1 MNDLE
6 AKIKAGMD
14 KFAGVENVPLAP
26 IPEEY
31 TRKRNAEELEKRDLD
46 MAVYGTGAVKVE
58 GDTITH
64 VPLSE
69 IVKEPSILELAE
81 QQAREALIRDSID
94 RYKIVRDAL
103 ENCLAQ
109 AQHMRDDPAT
119 AKEALKQIEMIAVA
133 ALGETR

>member
-14 KFAGVENVPLAP
+14 KFAGVVDVPLAP

-31 TRKRNAEELEKRDLD
+31 TKPRPLPPEELIEEVAHLP
-46 MAVYGTGAVKVE
+46 TPE
-58 GDTITH
+58 PTIT
-64 VPLSE
+64 
-69 IVKEPSILELAE
+69 ELAE
-81 QQAREALIRDSID
+81 QQAREALIRDSVD
-94 RYKIVRDAL
+94 RYQTVRDAL

>member
-31 TRKRNAEELEKRDLD
+31 TRQDRIQK
-46 MAVYGTGAVKVE
+46 VTVKVE
-58 GDTITH
+58 DGEVIIMP
-64 VPLSE
+64 VE
-69 IVKEPSILELAE
+69 QPSIIEQAE

-94 RYKIVRDAL
+94 RYQIVRDAL

>member
-1 MNDLE
+1 MQTLE
-6 AKIKAGMD
+6 DKIRAGMD
-14 KFAGVENVPLAP
+14 HYAGKENVPLAP

-31 TRKRNAEELEKRDLD
+31 TRPDPIADR
-46 MAVYGTGAVKVE
+46 KV
-58 GDTITH
+58 ITQE
-64 VPLSE
+64 PE
-69 IVKEPSILELAE
+69 PATPQPSILELAE

-94 RYKIVRDAL
+94 RYQIVRDAL

-133 ALGETR
+133 ALAQA